1 MDVVV
6 AWQIKKTKQNK
17 KTHTKGQQKKF
28 TECVLHEEKKK
39 NPVFRPRL
47 SFSQTSSQSHH
58 KSVLSEGDVQLHFLV
73 LEHLQEERGKQF
85 IGTLDLHVKET
96 AGVASP
102 DHAQVC
108 HLHQQL
114 GPKMGNVVLAV
125 VYIVLERQKESLL
138 ALLNL
143 LHAGQPWTVCR
154 Q

>member
-1 MDVVV
+1 M
-6 AWQIKKTKQNK
+6 KR
-17 KTHTKGQQKKF
+17 
-28 TECVLHEEKKK
+28 KKK

-125 VYIVLERQKESLL
+125 VYIVLERQKVSLL

-143 LHAGQPWTVCR
+143 LHAGQP
-154 Q
+154 